1 VNRSAALAA
10 VLTLLVVSTCG
21 SNDASP
27 PASPPDQPSV
37 VDALS
42 EARGA
47 AIDGDPSL
55 ARTLFFD
62 RAHDR
67 LHELAA
73 AVSDID
79 RSIEAR
85 LLEAEQRVEADLSID
100 RAPDLAAHLA
110 ALAAVAADATEANG
124 DPRP

>member
-1 VNRSAALAA
+1 M
-10 VLTLLVVSTCG
+10 
-21 SNDASP
+21 
-27 PASPPDQPSV
+27 
-37 VDALS
+37 
-42 EARGA
+42 A

-55 ARTLFFD
+55 ASTLFFD

-85 LLEAEQRVEADLSID
+85 LLEAKQRVEADLSID